1 MNSFDIGS
9 LYYEVRRF
17 WWVLALALLVGGA
30 LSFYQAR
37 KKPPIFSSESK
48 MVLSGKINM
57 QAGASYSDDGGQDF
71 MGTQAAILQ
80 GSEVRSRARK
90 SLASKGQTSNSDV
103 DLNVAFIP
111 RTTIFLLRASGG
123 DPVYTQAMLQQSMQ
137 EFIGLRKEIRWQRAD
152 DASEALKDEVV
163 RLQHEIQTEST
174 ALNEFQRNVNV
185 VSIQDESN
193 ADTSYLATLRK
204 RIADLR
210 VQRSIVATG
219 TGSEASAAGSA
230 IPTGGNDGN
239 NAADGNSNQ
248 QPQGSGDKLDA
259 AKQDLAMLQAEKQR
273 LLANLRP
280 QHPKIKQLNVR
291 IETAQQLV
299 DFLSSQIN
307 ESTKDRLAAID
318 HEMEALTVEAD
329 QRQAKLVGL
338 NEHLTEYHNL
348 KTRLETSQST
358 FDKLTATVQNVDV
371 GKQLD
376 QEVIGILENAT
387 PAYME
392 KKNLVGNIG
401 QGAVLGLI
409 LGCGALYG
417 LSRLLPRF
425 QTVDSVK
432 RTLGLPIFGK
442 ILRDRWVVRDRTV
455 LDCTGAHLGF
465 AESFRNLRS
474 AVLYMPQAM
483 RMKRSLTITSA
494 VPHEGKSTVAVNL
507 AIALAATTARTLLV
521 DADLRRGRLH
531 QLLKVPSGPG
541 LSHLITDREG
551 LNQVLH
557 PTHMPHLML
566 LPCGPRIPDIGEQ
579 LMRYGID
586 ELMDRLLDHFDY
598 VILDT
603 PPVLSADDSIT
614 LAAKTDWTMF
624 VVRLGY
630 SRPTAS
636 RHAIEELTNRGV
648 RVGGVVVNGV
658 PKAETGHAY
667 YHYNYHSLEDRPFA
681 RLVAGEAHQ
690 VLPY

>member
-1 MNSFDIGS
+1 MNSFDFGS

-17 WWVLALALLVGGA
+17 WWVLVLALLAGGA
-30 LSFYQAR
+30 LSFYQVR
-37 KKPPIFSSESK
+37 RKPPTFSSDSK

-57 QAGASYSDDGGQDF
+57 QAGATYSEDGQDF

-80 GSEVRSRARK
+80 GAEVRSRAKK

-103 DLNVAFIP
+103 DLSVAFIP
-111 RTTIFLLRASGG
+111 RTTIFLLRATGG

-137 EFIGLRKEIRWQRAD
+137 EFIALRKEIRWQRAD

-163 RLQHEIQTEST
+163 RLQHEIQKDSD
-174 ALNEFQRNVNV
+174 ALNDFQRKFNVI
-185 VSIQDESN
+185 SLQDESN

-219 TGSEASAAGSA
+219 TGSDASAAGSA
-230 IPTGGNDGN
+230 IPTGGADNDTN
-239 NAADGNSNQ
+239 ADGSTN
-248 QPQGSGDKLDA
+248 QPQGSGEKLEA
-259 AKQDLAMLQAEKQR
+259 AKQDLAMLQAERQR

-307 ESTKDRLAAID
+307 DNTKDHLTAID
-318 HEMEALTVEAD
+318 REMEALTAEAD
-329 QRQAKLVGL
+329 QRQAKLVDL
-338 NEHLTEYHNL
+338 NNHLTEYHNL
-348 KTRLETSQST
+348 KTRLDTSQST
-358 FDKLTATVQNVDV
+358 FDKLTASVQSVDV

-392 KKNLVGNIG
+392 KKNLVGSVG
-401 QGAVLGLI
+401 QGSVLGLI

-425 QTVDSVK
+425 QTVDAVK

-442 ILRDRWVVRDRTV
+442 ILRDRWVARDRTV
-455 LDCTGAHLGF
+455 LDCTGDHLGF

>member
-1 MNSFDIGS
+1 MNSFDFGS

-17 WWVLALALLVGGA
+17 WWVLVLALLAGGA
-30 LSFYQAR
+30 LSFYQLR
-37 KKPPIFSSESK
+37 RKPPTFSSDSK

-57 QAGASYSDDGGQDF
+57 QAGATYSEDGQDF

-80 GSEVRSRARK
+80 GAEVRSRAKK

-103 DLNVAFIP
+103 DLSVAFIP
-111 RTTIFLLRASGG
+111 RTTIFLLRATGG

-137 EFIGLRKEIRWQRAD
+137 EFIALRKEIRWQRAD

-163 RLQHEIQTEST
+163 RLQHEIQKDSD
-174 ALNEFQRNVNV
+174 ALNDFQRKFNVI
-185 VSIQDESN
+185 SLQDESN

-219 TGSEASAAGSA
+219 TGSDASAAGSA
-230 IPTGGNDGN
+230 IPTGGADN
-239 NAADGNSNQ
+239 NTNADGSTN
-248 QPQGSGDKLDA
+248 QPQGSGEKLEA
-259 AKQDLAMLQAEKQR
+259 AKQDLAMLQAERQR

-307 ESTKDRLAAID
+307 DNTKDHLTAID
-318 HEMEALTVEAD
+318 REMEALTAEAD
-329 QRQAKLVGL
+329 QRQAKLVDL
-338 NEHLTEYHNL
+338 NNHLTEYHNL
-348 KTRLETSQST
+348 KTRLDTSQST
-358 FDKLTATVQNVDV
+358 FDKLTASVQSVDV

-392 KKNLVGNIG
+392 KKNLVGSVG
-401 QGAVLGLI
+401 QGSVLGLI

-425 QTVDSVK
+425 QTVDAVK

-442 ILRDRWVVRDRTV
+442 ILRDRWVARDRTV
-455 LDCTGAHLGF
+455 LDCTGDHLGF

>member
-1 MNSFDIGS
+1 MNSFDFGS

-17 WWVLALALLVGGA
+17 WWVLVLALLAGGA
-30 LSFYQAR
+30 LSFYQLR
-37 KKPPIFSSESK
+37 RKPPTFSSDSK

-57 QAGASYSDDGGQDF
+57 QAGATYSEDGQDF

-80 GSEVRSRARK
+80 GAEVRSRAKK

-103 DLNVAFIP
+103 DLSVAFIP
-111 RTTIFLLRASGG
+111 RTTIFLLRATGG

-137 EFIGLRKEIRWQRAD
+137 EFIALRKEIRWQRAD

-163 RLQHEIQTEST
+163 RLQHEIQKDSD
-174 ALNEFQRNVNV
+174 ALNDFQRKFNVI
-185 VSIQDESN
+185 SLQDESN

-210 VQRSIVATG
+210 LQRSIVATG
-219 TGSEASAAGSA
+219 TGSDASAAGSA
-230 IPTGGNDGN
+230 IPTGGADN
-239 NAADGNSNQ
+239 NTNADGSTN
-248 QPQGSGDKLDA
+248 QPQGSGEKLEA
-259 AKQDLAMLQAEKQR
+259 AKQDLAMLQAERQR

-307 ESTKDRLAAID
+307 DNTKDHLTAID
-318 HEMEALTVEAD
+318 REMEALTAEAD
-329 QRQAKLVGL
+329 QRQAKLVDL
-338 NEHLTEYHNL
+338 NNHLTEYHNL
-348 KTRLETSQST
+348 KTRLDTSQST
-358 FDKLTATVQNVDV
+358 FDKLTASVQSVDV

-392 KKNLVGNIG
+392 KKNLVGSVG
-401 QGAVLGLI
+401 QGSVLGLI

-425 QTVDSVK
+425 QTVDAVK

-442 ILRDRWVVRDRTV
+442 ILRDRWVARDRTV
-455 LDCTGAHLGF
+455 LDCTGDHLGF